1 MTANS
6 SEVDDEVANRYE
18 RIVSA
23 DRVRVEAYI
32 RSLAPAPGPK
42 QQQESVLDR
51 LNRLEQ
57 EGTVDET
64 TVSVWG
70 TAICLEGPYRETAA
84 CRRIESRIGRF
95 RQWAASVDETVELP
109 FETQAI
115 SSSIVGDE
123 YERLVP
129 PQVCLAIHTNEG
141 LELVLPCAIS
151 ETPVSVVDTL
161 DRLAAVDSPT
171 AESAS
176 QSTSST

>member
-1 MTANS
+1 MIAHS

-57 EGTVDET
+57 AGTVDET

-84 CRRIESRIGRF
+84 CRRIEGRIDRF
-95 RQWAASVDETVELP
+95 RQWAANVDETVELP

-129 PQVCLAIHTNEG
+129 PQVCLAVHTEDE
-141 LELVLPCAIS
+141 LDLVLPCEIDG
-151 ETPVSVVDTL
+151 TPMSVVDTL
-161 DRLAAVDSPT
+161 DRLGAA
-171 AESAS
+171 AESPADPSS
-176 QSTSST
+176 QPPSSV